1 MQKKLQHAGNMDDK
15 LKLYEENHTLFSRM
29 EEEDLAMELYTWKV
43 FIILSH
49 GMDLFP
55 VFSTA

>member
-1 MQKKLQHAGNMDDK
+1 MDDK